1 MTDTNALF
9 QLGMD
14 LDVPGTAHEDTQAA
28 PNNVV
33 AFNRDVEPADH
44 FIVKNGVA
52 CAGTHLIIDLVDAQ
66 DLADIELIDQAMRE
80 CVTEAGATL
89 LHIHLHPFT
98 PEGVSGVSGV
108 AVLAESHIS
117 IHTWPERGYA
127 ALDVFMCG
135 DSQPEKCI
143 DVLKRHFRPGQVKVS
158 ELLRGSDL

>member
-1 MTDTNALF
+1 MTET
-9 QLGMD
+9 
-14 LDVPGTAHEDTQAA
+14 
-28 PNNVV
+28 NVV
-33 AFNRDVEPADH
+33 LQAETETDAAEIAHADISAATSNVVPFHRDAEPADH

-52 CAGTHLIIDLVDAQ
+52 CAGTHLIIDLVDAEG
-66 DLADIELIDQAMRE
+66 LADIDLIDEAMRE
-80 CVTEAGATL
+80 CVSEAGATL

-135 DSQPEKCI
+135 DSEPEKCI
-143 DVLKRHFRPGQVKVS
+143 DVLKKYFRPGEVKVS

>member
-1 MTDTNALF
+1 MTDTNAQF

-14 LDVPGTAHEDTQAA
+14 LDVPGTAHEDTQATT
-28 PNNVV
+28 NNVV
-33 AFNRDVEPADH
+33 AFNRDAEPADH

-52 CAGTHLIIDLVDAQ
+52 CAGTHLIIDLVDAEG
-66 DLADIELIDQAMRE
+66 LADINLIDAAMRE

-98 PEGVSGVSGV
+98 PEGISGVSGV

-143 DVLKRHFRPGQVKVS
+143 DVLKKHFRPGEVKVS

>member
-1 MTDTNALF
+1 MTETNALF
-9 QLGMD
+9 QLWMD
-14 LDVPGTAHEDTQAA
+14 LDAPGTAHEDTLDTT
-28 PNNVV
+28 NNVV
-33 AFNRDVEPADH
+33 AFNRDAEPADH

-52 CAGTHLIIDLVDAQ
+52 CAGTHLIIDLVDAEG
-66 DLADIELIDQAMRE
+66 LADIDLIDAAMRE

-143 DVLKRHFRPGQVKVS
+143 DVLKKYFRPGEVKVS